1 MTSLRGKFHPVGT
14 CWKTTEDK
22 IVLKKVCFKSNF
34 RPTYVFQKLKTRVE
48 QSNSLQHIAFVWSHV
63 ATRSNNVRSK
73 RWHRLMNWWVN
84 PLIWYEYEYDFHE
97 NEHADKPHFL
107 RASFHYWGKN
117 QLQNGIICLLLLI
130 MAKVSFNWRF
140 LFPCRYY
147 LKTSREI
154 KRMEA
159 ISQSPVL
166 AHLADTL
173 EGIIIIRT
181 YHMEDKFMQ
190 AFNE

>member
-1 MTSLRGKFHPVGT
+1 MLPWRDEWNMLQHARPFLKDFRLLDRSLTSIKFLSNYFFLPTSSSMFLTGRSNDYNIFTKHSVTSKCWDHNTCTQHVETSPKRNSKIGRIFIGFCGRGLFMGKF
-14 CWKTTEDK
+14 
-22 IVLKKVCFKSNF
+22 S
-34 RPTYVFQKLKTRVE
+34 
-48 QSNSLQHIAFVWSHV
+48 SL
-63 ATRSNNVRSK
+63 
-73 RWHRLMNWWVN
+73 
-84 PLIWYEYEYDFHE
+84 
-97 NEHADKPHFL
+97 FL
-107 RASFHYWGKN
+107 S
-117 QLQNGIICLLLLI
+117 L
-130 MAKVSFNWRF
+130 
-140 LFPCRYY
+140 CRYY

-181 YHMEDKFMQ
+181 YHMEDKFMD

>member
-1 MTSLRGKFHPVGT
+1 MVCFV
-14 CWKTTEDK
+14 K
-22 IVLKKVCFKSNF
+22 IV
-34 RPTYVFQKLKTRVE
+34 E
-48 QSNSLQHIAFVWSHV
+48 SNSSL
-63 ATRSNNVRSK
+63 
-73 RWHRLMNWWVN
+73 
-84 PLIWYEYEYDFHE
+84 
-97 NEHADKPHFL
+97 
-107 RASFHYWGKN
+107 
-117 QLQNGIICLLLLI
+117 
-130 MAKVSFNWRF
+130 
-140 LFPCRYY
+140 CRYY

-181 YHMEDKFMQ
+181 YHMEEKFIK